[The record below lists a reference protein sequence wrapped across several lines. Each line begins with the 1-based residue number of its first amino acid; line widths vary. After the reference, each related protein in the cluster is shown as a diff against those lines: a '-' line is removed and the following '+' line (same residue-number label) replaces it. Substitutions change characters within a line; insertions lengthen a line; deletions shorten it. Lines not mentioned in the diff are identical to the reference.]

1 MLQAVFY
8 DCAGELLIVFAL
20 SFLVFVC
27 VLRQREDAEELE
39 ELRAE
44 NEQLRDELH
53 AAHLRSAN
61 LVRIMPGKRRREL
74 QSQASNVCTPTQ
86 PVPASAMPQ
95 CAGLV
100 SPIASGVDDSRA
112 TSARGTRAR
121 EEGTRCN
128 DHTRTTPRSSR
139 KDHGSS
145 TTSPRYP
152 GPSTRAK
159 SQEMPVQATRALQ
172 LSSGTLF
179 YSHVVQRQM
188 KGAMGSNGEDAAR
201 PRSFESWLRQW
212 KSLPHQQ
219 SRGETAMDPHSP
231 CSAAAVQGAQG
242 VALGRSSSMREL
254 AMAPVTPMPL
264 SPQSLARSVSPD
276 PFQGSGGS
284 VCNRN
289 LHAVMKAQ
297 LTKSQ

>member
-1 MLQAVFY
+1 
-8 DCAGELLIVFAL
+8 
-20 SFLVFVC
+20 
-27 VLRQREDAEELE
+27 
-39 ELRAE
+39 
-44 NEQLRDELH
+44 
-53 AAHLRSAN
+53 
-61 LVRIMPGKRRREL
+61 MPGKRRREL

-201 PRSFESWLRQW
+201 PRSWQRRGQ
-212 KSLPHQQ
+212 SLPHQQ

-254 AMAPVTPMPL
+254 AMAPMTPMPG
-264 SPQSLARSVSPD
+264 SSHSLPRSVWPD
-276 PFQGSGGS
+276 PFQGSGS
-284 VCNRN
+284 AVFNRN
-289 LHAVMKAQ
+289 RHAVTKAQ
-297 LTKSQ
+297 ATKSQ